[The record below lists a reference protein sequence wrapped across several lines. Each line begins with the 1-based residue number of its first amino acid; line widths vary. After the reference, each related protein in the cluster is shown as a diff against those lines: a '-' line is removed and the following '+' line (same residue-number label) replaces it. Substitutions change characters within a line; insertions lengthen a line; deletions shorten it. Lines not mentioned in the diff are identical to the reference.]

1 MSGIGKVSFDE
12 VFKLWFCIF
21 IVIHIFKNSKTQLTD
36 YYWGNVHKCRPYI
49 LDPLPTMSVDTYL
62 LYNVRFF
69 GVILDTPTYP
79 KIGGY

>member
-21 IVIHIFKNSKTQLTD
+21 IVIHIFKNSKRQLTD
-36 YYWGNVHKCRPYI
+36 YYWGNVHKCRPTI
-49 LDPLPTMSVDTYL
+49 LDPLPTMSDDIYSITSDFL
-62 LYNVRFF
+62 